1 MAAITAAMV
10 KELREMTD
18 AGMMECKKALV
29 EADGDMDK
37 AVDVLRTRGLAAA
50 AKKVGR
56 ATNEG
61 TVMAIVSDDA
71 TKGAVVE
78 LNCETDFVGMNEKFK
93 GYAEK
98 IARAAMA
105 ANVEDVEAL
114 KAVDAEGETVE
125 DVLTDAIHTLGE
137 NMNLARAAVVEAGGV
152 ASYIHGGGK
161 IGVLVTFDVEGID
174 PASDEFQHCGRDV
187 AMQVAAASPVSA
199 TRESVPAEVVAHEM
213 EIYKA
218 QAAESG
224 KPENIQEKIA
234 TGRLEKFYKESCLT
248 EQAFVK
254 NPDQSVTDYVN
265 EVAKKLGG
273 TITLKGFVRYG
284 MHHQGDRLQALHARR
299 IDDTLF
305 PGVSMGFRPTLQ
317 PNALL
322 VKARSAR
329 AFAFYNGW
337 TGMLILHGSA
347 SGAAFPCI
355 VIEGVLS
362 WKRKSSFR
370 ATGCS
375 RGKSA
380 YPERRTRR

>member
-114 KAVDAEGETVE
+114 KAVDADGETVE

-273 TITLKGFVRYG
+273 TIKVTGFKR
-284 MHHQGDRLQALHARR
+284 
-299 IDDTLF
+299 F
-305 PGVSMGFRPTLQ
+305 
-317 PNALL
+317 
-322 VKARSAR
+322 
-329 AFAFYNGW
+329 
-337 TGMLILHGSA
+337 MLG
-347 SGAAFPCI
+347 
-355 VIEGVLS
+355 E
-362 WKRKSSFR
+362 
-370 ATGCS
+370 
-375 RGKSA
+375 
-380 YPERRTRR
+380 

>member
-105 ANVEDVEAL
+105 ANVEDIEAL

-234 TGRLEKFYKESCLT
+234 TGRLEKFYKENCLT

-254 NPDQSVTDYVN
+254 NPDQSINQYTD
-265 EVAKKLGG
+265 ECAKNLGG
-273 TITLKGFVRYG
+273 TIKVTGFKR
-284 MHHQGDRLQALHARR
+284 
-299 IDDTLF
+299 F
-305 PGVSMGFRPTLQ
+305 
-317 PNALL
+317 
-322 VKARSAR
+322 
-329 AFAFYNGW
+329 
-337 TGMLILHGSA
+337 MLG
-347 SGAAFPCI
+347 
-355 VIEGVLS
+355 E
-362 WKRKSSFR
+362 
-370 ATGCS
+370 
-375 RGKSA
+375 
-380 YPERRTRR
+380 

>member
-1 MAAITAAMV
+1 MV

-105 ANVEDVEAL
+105 ANVEDIEAL

-273 TITLKGFVRYG
+273 TIKVTGFKR
-284 MHHQGDRLQALHARR
+284 
-299 IDDTLF
+299 F
-305 PGVSMGFRPTLQ
+305 
-317 PNALL
+317 
-322 VKARSAR
+322 
-329 AFAFYNGW
+329 
-337 TGMLILHGSA
+337 MLG
-347 SGAAFPCI
+347 
-355 VIEGVLS
+355 E
-362 WKRKSSFR
+362 
-370 ATGCS
+370 
-375 RGKSA
+375 
-380 YPERRTRR
+380 

>member
-105 ANVEDVEAL
+105 ANVEDIEAL

-174 PASDEFQHCGRDV
+174 PASDEFQLCGRDV

-254 NPDQSVTDYVN
+254 NPDQYVTDYVN

-273 TITLKGFVRYG
+273 TIKVTGFKR
-284 MHHQGDRLQALHARR
+284 
-299 IDDTLF
+299 F
-305 PGVSMGFRPTLQ
+305 
-317 PNALL
+317 
-322 VKARSAR
+322 
-329 AFAFYNGW
+329 
-337 TGMLILHGSA
+337 MLG
-347 SGAAFPCI
+347 
-355 VIEGVLS
+355 E
-362 WKRKSSFR
+362 
-370 ATGCS
+370 
-375 RGKSA
+375 
-380 YPERRTRR
+380 

>member
-224 KPENIQEKIA
+224 KPENIQGKIA

-254 NPDQSVTDYVN
+254 NPDQNVTDYVN

-273 TITLKGFVRYG
+273 TIKVTGFKR
-284 MHHQGDRLQALHARR
+284 
-299 IDDTLF
+299 F
-305 PGVSMGFRPTLQ
+305 
-317 PNALL
+317 
-322 VKARSAR
+322 
-329 AFAFYNGW
+329 
-337 TGMLILHGSA
+337 MLG
-347 SGAAFPCI
+347 
-355 VIEGVLS
+355 E
-362 WKRKSSFR
+362 
-370 ATGCS
+370 
-375 RGKSA
+375 
-380 YPERRTRR
+380 

>member
-174 PASDEFQHCGRDV
+174 PASDEFQRCGRDV

-199 TRESVPAEVVAHEM
+199 TRESVPAEVVEHEM

-273 TITLKGFVRYG
+273 TIKVTGFKR
-284 MHHQGDRLQALHARR
+284 
-299 IDDTLF
+299 F
-305 PGVSMGFRPTLQ
+305 
-317 PNALL
+317 
-322 VKARSAR
+322 
-329 AFAFYNGW
+329 
-337 TGMLILHGSA
+337 MLG
-347 SGAAFPCI
+347 
-355 VIEGVLS
+355 E
-362 WKRKSSFR
+362 
-370 ATGCS
+370 
-375 RGKSA
+375 
-380 YPERRTRR
+380 

>member
-125 DVLTDAIHTLGE
+125 GVLTDAIHTLGE

-161 IGVLVTFDVEGID
+161 IGVLVTFDVEDID

-224 KPENIQEKIA
+224 KPEAIQEKMA
-234 TGRLEKFYKESCLT
+234 VGRLEKFYKQSVLT
-248 EQAFVK
+248 EQEFIK
-254 NPDQSVTDYVN
+254 DSSLTI
-265 EVAKKLGG
+265 KKYAEQVSKELGD
-273 TITLKGFVRYG
+273 TITVVAF
-284 MHHQGDRLQALHARR
+284 DRL
-299 IDDTLF
+299 
-305 PGVSMGFRPTLQ
+305 V
-317 PNALL
+317 
-322 VKARSAR
+322 
-329 AFAFYNGW
+329 
-337 TGMLILHGSA
+337 
-347 SGAAFPCI
+347 
-355 VIEGVLS
+355 
-362 WKRKSSFR
+362 
-370 ATGCS
+370 
-375 RGKSA
+375 RG
-380 YPERRTRR
+380 E

>member
-105 ANVEDVEAL
+105 ANVEDIEAL

-218 QAAESG
+218 QAADSG

-273 TITLKGFVRYG
+273 TIKVTGFKR
-284 MHHQGDRLQALHARR
+284 
-299 IDDTLF
+299 F
-305 PGVSMGFRPTLQ
+305 
-317 PNALL
+317 
-322 VKARSAR
+322 
-329 AFAFYNGW
+329 
-337 TGMLILHGSA
+337 MLG
-347 SGAAFPCI
+347 
-355 VIEGVLS
+355 E
-362 WKRKSSFR
+362 
-370 ATGCS
+370 
-375 RGKSA
+375 
-380 YPERRTRR
+380 

>member
-1 MAAITAAMV
+1 MAAINAAMV

-254 NPDQSVTDYVN
+254 NPDQNVTDYVN

-273 TITLKGFVRYG
+273 TIKVTGFKR
-284 MHHQGDRLQALHARR
+284 
-299 IDDTLF
+299 F
-305 PGVSMGFRPTLQ
+305 
-317 PNALL
+317 
-322 VKARSAR
+322 
-329 AFAFYNGW
+329 
-337 TGMLILHGSA
+337 MLG
-347 SGAAFPCI
+347 
-355 VIEGVLS
+355 E
-362 WKRKSSFR
+362 
-370 ATGCS
+370 
-375 RGKSA
+375 
-380 YPERRTRR
+380 

>member
-105 ANVEDVEAL
+105 ANVEDIEAL

-161 IGVLVTFDVEGID
+161 IGVLVMFDVEGID

-273 TITLKGFVRYG
+273 TIKLTGFKR
-284 MHHQGDRLQALHARR
+284 
-299 IDDTLF
+299 F
-305 PGVSMGFRPTLQ
+305 
-317 PNALL
+317 
-322 VKARSAR
+322 
-329 AFAFYNGW
+329 
-337 TGMLILHGSA
+337 MLG
-347 SGAAFPCI
+347 
-355 VIEGVLS
+355 E
-362 WKRKSSFR
+362 
-370 ATGCS
+370 
-375 RGKSA
+375 
-380 YPERRTRR
+380 

>member
-61 TVMAIVSDDA
+61 TGMAIVSDDA

-273 TITLKGFVRYG
+273 TIKVTGFKR
-284 MHHQGDRLQALHARR
+284 
-299 IDDTLF
+299 F
-305 PGVSMGFRPTLQ
+305 
-317 PNALL
+317 
-322 VKARSAR
+322 
-329 AFAFYNGW
+329 
-337 TGMLILHGSA
+337 MLG
-347 SGAAFPCI
+347 
-355 VIEGVLS
+355 E
-362 WKRKSSFR
+362 
-370 ATGCS
+370 
-375 RGKSA
+375 
-380 YPERRTRR
+380 